1 MRSLVSSSGSDE
13 DSSELSQNLPPTPQ
27 KEGEKEGED
36 GELKKQEMLVQYLRD
51 TETFALQVER
61 AISVI
66 NSMLYWKTTSG
77 RRQYSSANQ
86 MCAFWHNL
94 WIYSVKKN
102 KYFHIWQLKSLV
114 LVVQE
119 AVQFCVTVCEFSV
132 ANSVSG
138 VRKMLPLVWSTDAA
152 IKDAV
157 VQAYRRLYLNPQG
170 DTIRSVKLLHT
181 CMTIWRAECII

>member
-1 MRSLVSSSGSDE
+1 MFSSGSDE
-13 DSSELSQNLPPTPQ
+13 DAAELSQNLPPAPQ
-27 KEGEKEGED
+27 TEGEKEGED

-66 NSMLYWKTTSG
+66 NTMLYWKTTSG
-77 RRQYSSANQ
+77 SRQCSPEYKPTF
-86 MCAFWHNL
+86 AFPFPV
-94 WIYSVKKN
+94 WIYSIMRWR
-102 KYFHIWQLKSLV
+102 YLYSLQQKILCF

-170 DTIRSVKLLHT
+170 DTVRSVKHT
-181 CMTIWRAECII
+181 WQ